1 MLKIMALT
9 FEKYFRLLPGA
20 CRALGIDSE
29 KEPRRGQFLPDL
41 QAHSPAMGQ
50 KVGEKWTAAALLQP
64 MLAKSDRLLVVLGM
78 LFSSALVLSLP
89 VKAQDAP
96 QMNLQRTKLA
106 AGMHQ
111 IDAQVA
117 LSPEQRQIGLMFRK
131 EMPQHEG
138 MIFVFE
144 EPSKQCFWMKNTLLP
159 LTAAF
164 VADDGTIVNLE
175 DMKPQ
180 TENPHCSVKPVRY
193 VLEMNQGWFA
203 KKGIKAGSKLGGLM
217 FQTQR

>member
-1 MLKIMALT
+1 MALT
-9 FEKYFRLLPGA
+9 LKNSRRLMPTL
-20 CRALGIDSE
+20 
-29 KEPRRGQFLPDL
+29 
-41 QAHSPAMGQ
+41 
-50 KVGEKWTAAALLQP
+50 
-64 MLAKSDRLLVVLGM
+64 LGM
-78 LFSSALVLSLP
+78 LISTALILPLS
-89 VKAQDAP
+89 VMAEDTP
-96 QMNLQRTKLA
+96 QVHLQRTKLA

-111 IDAQVA
+111 IDAQLA

-144 EPSKQCFWMKNTLLP
+144 QHTQQCFWMKNTLLP

-180 TENPHCSVKPVRY
+180 TENPHCSAKPVRY
-193 VLEMNQGWFA
+193 VLEMNKGWFA
-203 KKGIKAGSKLGGLM
+203 KKGIKAGSKLGGTL
-217 FQTQR
+217 FQAQR